1 MSMANAKQGFPGFP
15 PAALQFLRGLARHND
30 RDWFEQRKSVYLEN
44 VKAPLIELV
53 EALNDEFETLA
64 PQFRMDPK
72 KSIYRIYRDVRFSPN
87 KQPYKTNVAA
97 IFHDSRLPKHSG
109 AGFYLQFSP
118 KQFFVGGGVYMPESK
133 HLLAIR
139 RAIETDPDQL
149 RDVLRNRTW
158 KRYYGELRGDQL
170 KRIPKGFSPEDP
182 AADLLVYKQFLA
194 MSEMDPKLVETPK
207 MLPEVVKRFRALE
220 PFIDFLNRPLTS

>member
-1 MSMANAKQGFPGFP
+1 MPNQKNSFPGFP
-15 PAALQFLRGLARHND
+15 PAALKFLRGLARHND
-30 RDWFEQRKSVYLEN
+30 REWFEQRKPIYLES
-44 VKAPLIELV
+44 VKAPLVQLV

-118 KQFFVGGGVYMPESK
+118 KQFFVGGGVYMPEPK
-133 HLLAIR
+133 HLLSIR
-139 RAIETDPDQL
+139 RAIESDPGEL
-149 RDVLRNRTW
+149 RAVLRNRTL
-158 KRYYGELRGDQL
+158 KRYYGEMRGEKL
-170 KRIPKGFSPEDP
+170 KRIPKGFSPDDP

-194 MSEMDPKLVETPK
+194 MSEMDPKLVETAK
-207 MLPEVVKRFRALE
+207 MLPEIIKRFRALA
-220 PFIDFLNRPLTS
+220 PLIDFLNRPLTS